1 MVVIARSA
9 ATKQS
14 RPGCAMTVLASEAKL
29 GWRLRDVVLLLP
41 KIVLTGLLILAIGD
55 LVVGVFLRYVMVPV
69 TDWLDLDPINFFWVE
84 EVGEYALAWMTMI
97 GAGIAISERA
107 HFTLRVLTHR
117 LPMPAQRAIHVATHL
132 LIAGFG
138 GLAAW
143 YGVKLAVVN
152 SLLTSPA
159 LELNLAWLYA
169 APAVGGALIV
179 LYGLAAAFAPP
190 PPPDV
195 FQGSGAAAA
204 GND

>member
-1 MVVIARSA
+1 MTALISA
-9 ATKQS
+9 SAE
-14 RPGCAMTVLASEAKL
+14 R
-29 GWRLRDVVLLLP
+29 WRLRDIVLLLP

-55 LVVGVFLRYVMVPV
+55 LIIGVFLRYVMVPL

-84 EVGEYALAWMTMI
+84 EVGEYSLAWMTMI
-97 GAGIAISERA
+97 GAGIAIAERA

-117 LPMPAQRAIHVATHL
+117 FPMPVQRAIHVATHL

-138 GLAAW
+138 GFTAW
-143 YGVKLAVVN
+143 YGVKLAIVN

-159 LELNLAWLYA
+159 LEINLAWLYA

-179 LYGLAAAFAPP
+179 LYGLATAFEPP

-195 FQGSGAAAA
+195 LHESGVAAA

>member
-1 MVVIARSA
+1 MTAREA
-9 ATKQS
+9 AAAPTGPAA
-14 RPGCAMTVLASEAKL
+14 R
-29 GWRLRDVVLLLP
+29 WRLRDIVLLLP

-55 LVVGVFLRYVMVPV
+55 MIVGVFLRYVMIPV

-84 EVGEYALAWMTMI
+84 EIGEYTLAWLTLI
-97 GAGIAISERA
+97 GAGIAVAERA

-117 LPMPAQRAIHVATHL
+117 LPMPAQRVIHVATHL

-138 GLAAW
+138 ALAAW
-143 YGVKLAVVN
+143 YGLQLAIVN
-152 SLLTSPA
+152 SLLSSPA

-179 LYGLAAAFAPP
+179 LYGLAMAFE
-190 PPPDV
+190 PPPDPDLFHEAGV
-195 FQGSGAAAA
+195 AAA

>member
-1 MVVIARSA
+1 MTAREA
-9 ATKQS
+9 AAA
-14 RPGCAMTVLASEAKL
+14 PGAPVA

-55 LVVGVFLRYVMVPV
+55 LIVGVFLRYVMVPV

-97 GAGIAISERA
+97 GAGIAIGERA
-107 HFTLRVLTHR
+107 HFTLHLVTHR
-117 LPMPAQRAIHVATHL
+117 LSLPLQRAFHIATHL

-143 YGVKLAVVN
+143 YGVKLAIVN

-159 LELNLAWLYA
+159 LEINLAWLYA
-169 APAVGGALIV
+169 APAVGGVLI
-179 LYGLAAAFAPP
+179 LIYALAAVFEPP
-190 PPPDV
+190 PPETANFDKIRI
-195 FQGSGAAAA
+195 AAA
-204 GND
+204 GDD